1 MQRMLGVCAGNDS
14 VPSSRPVRYTK
25 ATARRKGRA
34 AVPPLSP
41 TALAEAEAKVGHG
54 GGAKVLELEEMP
66 ASEVLS
72 GSRCGESAWCE
83 SQNPELG

>member
-1 MQRMLGVCAGNDS
+1 M
-14 VPSSRPVRYTK
+14 
-25 ATARRKGRA
+25 
-34 AVPPLSP
+34 PPLSP

-54 GGAKVLELEEMP
+54 DGATVLELEEMP